1 MPADEQ
7 SAPSAQDAELGQTDP
22 QKKVDTVSR
31 GEREEEQPGPSRVPP
46 PRQGYCSCCQILY
59 NNVEQHI
66 LSPRHREVVRSART
80 HVPSGSLMERFLS
93 DVIQHHPHLYNDP
106 CPTHD
111 DLPSLSSPLVPRE
124 ELLDLCASDDDG
136 ASLGTREHMPSSDDC
151 SCQLLYVQEADV
163 ASETRTSQ
171 PEEGRGGNAGSERL
185 TPTAPDQDTRP
196 SSGEGTHSHTP
207 SPDHLPT
214 HSTRPCS
221 QKQTPPPLHR
231 KAHRKTNRRRERGSN
246 SSYSSIHPPRSPAS
260 PQLCATPMDQRD
272 QKTPENQPPSKPR
285 DRTPDPKPRTVNTGW
300 AAWAGVPPWR
310 RRETQKEQAFSS
322 DHSDPE
328 GDTIE
333 EVIQRYCYGRSPT
346 QHHQRDL
353 NIWTVGE
360 RGGTGGERG
369 EPGGDMDSFHLS
381 LPGSLGVG
389 LESEDSEDW
398 DTPVQV
404 AIGRGQERRKDT
416 PVVVGLKQGGGERE
430 GRDLACLMEVQVN
443 MEDQMY
449 TSQLDSALN
458 PETRTVGERGETG
471 MGETEGEME
480 LKVEEILPALPHIP
494 VSFLGKTWTQ
504 VLLEDEQKVEN
515 MVREFRKGRFLC
527 YFESESLARYGKRSS
542 SDKGRGQKEGME
554 DRGWVPLGDH
564 DNDDDPECHKSG
576 REVLRRRKVSR
587 SYRLASRCQ
596 VVKVSHGTQTTAT
609 VIPTIRQ
616 RTLDQTGTSPDI
628 LTLPCQDPSVDQKTP
643 EIKTRLCSLRLPASY
658 SRIMTPLQPKTTLV
672 YVLSSPE
679 TPSFDP
685 KPRLRPI
692 ARGNRGRKR
701 SCDGGESDVG
711 AKVKYKRV
719 PLRYYDPAT
728 HRILKTPPKG
738 LNLTPSSSGLPR
750 PPQSHVVRQLFR
762 SLSPDIN
769 TERQGGEA
777 GRDGLGGR
785 RRGRSGG
792 SVASGS
798 LLEAGGSFGAKGQ
811 GSSVAGSSVNTPF
824 SQSSLSNSSRF
835 LLSTLSPDTNSNP
848 EVTQSRSGG
857 RGGGGRKL
865 KTDRPL
871 TPEKGHSPPYRPW
884 TRGGRRER
892 LPATRSSKRGRP
904 PQISPPPKPP
914 PPQDLSPTV
923 KPRKGPSR
931 RVAESKKLPRPKSPA
946 KASAQRVPSTP
957 LKQAIRTPSRRS
969 SPRQTPAPLP
979 NRTLRR
985 RVRR

>member
-1 MPADEQ
+1 MPADEP
-7 SAPSAQDAELGQTDP
+7 SAPSAQDAEQGQTDP
-22 QKKVDTVSR
+22 QKEMDTVSR

-66 LSPRHREVVRSART
+66 LSPRHREVVHSTRT
-80 HVPSGSLMERFLS
+80 YVPSGSLMERFLS
-93 DVIQHHPHLYNDP
+93 DVIQHHPHRYNDP
-106 CPTHD
+106 RPTHA

-124 ELLDLCASDDDG
+124 ELLDLCASNDDW
-136 ASLGTREHMPSSDDC
+136 ASFGTREHMPSSDDS
-151 SCQLLYVQEADV
+151 SCQLVYVQEVDL

-171 PEEGRGGNAGSERL
+171 PEEGRGGNVGSERL
-185 TPTAPDQDTRP
+185 TPTAPDQDIRP
-196 SSGEGTHSHTP
+196 SSEEGTHSHTP
-207 SPDHLPT
+207 FPDHLPT
-214 HSTRPCS
+214 HPTRH
-221 QKQTPPPLHR
+221 TPPPLHR

-246 SSYSSIHPPRSPAS
+246 SSSSMHPPCYPAS
-260 PQLCATPMDQRD
+260 PQLCATPTDQIT
-272 QKTPENQPPSKPR
+272 QETPENQPPYRPR

-333 EVIQRYCYGRSPT
+333 EVIQRHCYGRSPT
-346 QHHQRDL
+346 QHHQRDH
-353 NIWTVGE
+353 NIW
-360 RGGTGGERG
+360 TGGERG
-369 EPGGDMDSFHLS
+369 EARGDTDSFHLS

-389 LESEDSEDW
+389 SGSDEDW

-404 AIGRGQERRKDT
+404 AIGRGKERRKDI
-416 PVVVGLKQGGGERE
+416 PVVVGLRQCGGEQE
-430 GRDLACLMEVQVN
+430 GRALACLMEVQVN

-458 PETRTVGERGETG
+458 PETRTAGEAR

-480 LKVEEILPALPHIP
+480 RTVEEILPALPHIP

-515 MVREFRKGRFLC
+515 MVREFRQGRFIC
-527 YFESESLARYGKRSS
+527 YFKSESLARHGKRSS
-542 SDKGRGQKEGME
+542 RDMERGQKEGLE
-554 DRGWVPLGDH
+554 DGGGFPLVTMTMKMTTQNATG
-564 DNDDDPECHKSG
+564 G
-576 REVLRRRKVSR
+576 GG
-587 SYRLASRCQ
+587 RCQ
-596 VVKVSHGTQTTAT
+596 VVKVSHGTQTTAAI
-609 VIPTIRQ
+609 IPTIRQ

-628 LTLPCQDPSVDQKTP
+628 LTLPCQDPGVDQEKTP
-643 EIKTRLCSLRLPASY
+643 MMKTRLCSLRLPVSY
-658 SRIMTPLQPKTTLV
+658 SRIMTPLQPKTTLI

-679 TPSFDP
+679 TPPFDP

-701 SCDGGESDVG
+701 SCDGCEGDVG

-738 LNLTPSSSGLPR
+738 LNLTPSSGLPR

-769 TERQGGEA
+769 TERQGGEG
-777 GRDGLGGR
+777 GRDGSGGR
-785 RRGRSGG
+785 RRGRSGD

-798 LLEAGGSFGAKGQ
+798 LLEAGGSFGAEGQ
-811 GSSVAGSSVNTPF
+811 GSSEAGSSVTTPF
-824 SQSSLSNSSRF
+824 SRSSLSNSSRF

-848 EVTQSRSGG
+848 EVTRRR
-857 RGGGGRKL
+857 RGGERKL
-865 KTDRPL
+865 KMDRPL
-871 TPEKGHSPPYRPW
+871 TPEKDHSPPYRPW
-884 TRGGRRER
+884 TRGGRGER
-892 LPATRSSKRGRP
+892 QPARRSSKRGRP

-923 KPRKGPSR
+923 RSRKGSSR

-946 KASAQRVPSTP
+946 RGVTSTP

-969 SPRQTPAPLP
+969 SPRHTPAPLP
-979 NRTLRR
+979 TRTLRR
-985 RVRR
+985 SVRR

>member
-1 MPADEQ
+1 M
-7 SAPSAQDAELGQTDP
+7 
-22 QKKVDTVSR
+22 DTVSR

-66 LSPRHREVVRSART
+66 LSPRHREVVHSTRT
-80 HVPSGSLMERFLS
+80 YVPSGSLMERFLS

-106 CPTHD
+106 RPTHA

-124 ELLDLCASDDDG
+124 ELLDLCASNDDR
-136 ASLGTREHMPSSDDC
+136 ASFGTREHMPSSDDS
-151 SCQLLYVQEADV
+151 SCQLVYVQEADV

-171 PEEGRGGNAGSERL
+171 PEEGRGGNVGSERL
-185 TPTAPDQDTRP
+185 TPTAPDRDIRP
-196 SSGEGTHSHTP
+196 SSEEGTHSHPP

-214 HSTRPCS
+214 HPTRPCS

-246 SSYSSIHPPRSPAS
+246 SSSSIHPPCSPAS
-260 PQLCATPMDQRD
+260 PQLCATPTDQIT
-272 QKTPENQPPSKPR
+272 QETPENQPPYRPR
-285 DRTPDPKPRTVNTGW
+285 DWTTDPKPRTVNTGW

-333 EVIQRYCYGRSPT
+333 EVIQRHCYGRSPT
-346 QHHQRDL
+346 QHHQRDH
-353 NIWTVGE
+353 NIW
-360 RGGTGGERG
+360 TGGERG
-369 EPGGDMDSFHLS
+369 EARGDTDSFHLS

-389 LESEDSEDW
+389 SGSDEDW

-404 AIGRGQERRKDT
+404 AIGRGQERRKDI
-416 PVVVGLKQGGGERE
+416 PVVVGLRQGGGERE
-430 GRDLACLMEVQVN
+430 GRALACLMEVQVN
-443 MEDQMY
+443 MEDQVY

-458 PETRTVGERGETG
+458 PETRTAGEAG

-480 LKVEEILPALPHIP
+480 RTVEEILPALPHIP

-515 MVREFRKGRFLC
+515 MVREFRQGRFIC
-527 YFESESLARYGKRSS
+527 YFTSESLTRHGKRSS
-542 SDKGRGQKEGME
+542 RDMERGQKEGLE
-554 DRGWVPLGDH
+554 DGGWVPLGDH
-564 DNDDDPECHKSG
+564 DNEDDDPECHRRG
-576 REVLRRRKVSR
+576 REVFRRRKVSR

-596 VVKVSHGTQTTAT
+596 VVKVSHGTQTTAAI
-609 VIPTIRQ
+609 IPTIRQ

-628 LTLPCQDPSVDQKTP
+628 LTLPCQDPGVDQEKTP
-643 EIKTRLCSLRLPASY
+643 MMKTRLCSLRLPVSY
-658 SRIMTPLQPKTTLV
+658 SRIMTPLQPKTTLI

-679 TPSFDP
+679 TPPFDP

-701 SCDGGESDVG
+701 SCDGCEGDVG

-769 TERQGGEA
+769 TERQGGEG
-777 GRDGLGGR
+777 GRDGSGGR
-785 RRGRSGG
+785 RRGRSGD

-798 LLEAGGSFGAKGQ
+798 LLEAGGSFAAEGQ
-811 GSSVAGSSVNTPF
+811 GSSEAGSSVTTPF
-824 SQSSLSNSSRF
+824 SRSSLSNSSRF

-848 EVTQSRSGG
+848 EVTRQRRR
-857 RGGGGRKL
+857 RGAERKL

-871 TPEKGHSPPYRPW
+871 TPEKDHSPPYRPW
-884 TRGGRRER
+884 TRGGRGER
-892 LPATRSSKRGRP
+892 QPARRSSKRGRP

-923 KPRKGPSR
+923 GSRKGFSR
-931 RVAESKKLPRPKSPA
+931 RIAESKKLPRPKSPA
-946 KASAQRVPSTP
+946 RGVTSTP

-969 SPRQTPAPLP
+969 SPDTPLLHCPP
-979 NRTLRR
+979 EH
-985 RVRR
+985 